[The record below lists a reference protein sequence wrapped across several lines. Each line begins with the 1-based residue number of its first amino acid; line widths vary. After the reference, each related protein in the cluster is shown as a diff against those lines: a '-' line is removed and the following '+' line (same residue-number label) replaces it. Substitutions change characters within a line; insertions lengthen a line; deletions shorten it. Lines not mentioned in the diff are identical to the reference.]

1 MPEEGIKAHRFA
13 AVLPKQLLT
22 EASRHR
28 DAVVPADQRAV
39 MRCLGDDLT
48 GLVHD
53 VSHSRIALSGSTSA
67 IQRSTRG
74 FHVRSCARN
83 GAQPVQPCAER
94 LRIAKHVM
102 PPMAEDD
109 NLVHHQRPDHSN
121 SLRLLIRLK
130 SSPRKLIA
138 SYWDDLEHEGE
149 RTQLALASA
158 VKVEA
163 KRLSAYSPRT
173 HRLQYDGCMTQGCR
187 KC

>member
-67 IQRSTRG
+67 IQQSTRG
-74 FHVRSCARN
+74 FHVRSYARN
-83 GAQPVQPCAER
+83 GAQP
-94 LRIAKHVM
+94 
-102 PPMAEDD
+102 
-109 NLVHHQRPDHSN
+109 
-121 SLRLLIRLK
+121 

-138 SYWDDLEHEGE
+138 SYWDDLEHIVDMTG
-149 RTQLALASA
+149 LAT
-158 VKVEA
+158 VRPGRE
-163 KRLSAYSPRT
+163 
-173 HRLQYDGCMTQGCR
+173 
-187 KC
+187 

>member
-1 MPEEGIKAHRFA
+1 MMCSSSYSVRADPVGATSASASSYVPLRTTRMPEEGIKAHRFA

-74 FHVRSCARN
+74 FHVCSYARDS
-83 GAQPVQPCAER
+83 AQPAKPCAER

-102 PPMAEDD
+102 RPW
-109 NLVHHQRPDHSN
+109 QRA
-121 SLRLLIRLK
+121 IT
-130 SSPRKLIA
+130 SSITNVPTNPTR
-138 SYWDDLEHEGE
+138 
-149 RTQLALASA
+149 R
-158 VKVEA
+158 
-163 KRLSAYSPRT
+163 AY
-173 HRLQYDGCMTQGCR
+173 
-187 KC
+187 